1 MKRRDRSSDRLL
13 MSSDQLEL
21 IDRSLEQ
28 QAIEQRDSQVN
39 DARRE
44 QYLERLRADLPE
56 LRKNGGFPI
65 GSDEDILALSDPPFY
80 TACPNPFLGEFIAE
94 HGTRYDE
101 ATDDYHR
108 GPFAADV
115 SEGKTDALYR
125 AHGYHTK
132 VPHRA
137 IVPYLLHYT
146 DPGDVVLDGFAGSGM
161 TGVAAQWCGLASK
174 VEREAVEA
182 GFARRDRRLPRWGAR
197 TAIVNDLAPA
207 ATFIAANY
215 LDPLDTAAFAKAG
228 KAILDEV
235 GDELGWMYETR
246 HTDGR
251 MGRIEYT
258 VWSAI
263 FDCPQCGGEI
273 NFVDEAL
280 DAETKRT
287 REEFPCPSCGIVLTK
302 RRLQKRLESIRDP
315 STGAVRQV
323 PRRSPTVIWYRLAG
337 RVFHKVPDAED
348 LAALTRIASL
358 PIPAQVPQSPIP
370 HMHMTHERARMDQAG
385 ITHVHHFFLPRAAQA
400 LAALWQKASSH
411 PDVRVRHMLLF
422 FVEQAIWTM
431 SVMDR
436 YRPTG
441 FSQVNQQLNGVY
453 YVPSQISECSPWYV
467 LEGKLD
473 RLVAAFRGL
482 GGSRGA
488 FAVSTGDCARSGLP
502 DRSVDYVFTDPPFGE
517 NIYYA
522 DLNFL
527 VESWH
532 RVWTNATL
540 EAIVDR
546 AKGKKLVDYQH
557 LMEACFR
564 EYSRVLKPGRWMTVV
579 FHNSSN
585 AVWNAIQEAIQRS
598 GFVVADVRTMDKQ
611 QGSFRQVTSTAVK
624 QDLVISAYKPRAGFE
639 QKFALEA
646 GTEQGAWDFVREHLG
661 QLPVFVEHD
670 GRVEVVAE
678 RQNYLLY
685 DRMVAFHIQRGA
697 TVPLSAGHF
706 YAGLNQRFLERDDMY
721 FTELQAAEYDQRRME
736 ARDIE
741 QLSVFV
747 VDEKSAI
754 QWIRAELLSKPQTFQ
769 ELQPKFLRELNQNRF
784 EELPELRDILE
795 QSFLEDA
802 SSHGWRVPDPGKQA
816 DLEALR
822 IRALLNEF
830 APYVSGG
837 AKLKRFRL
845 EAIRAGFAD
854 LWAKRD
860 YRAIINLAERLP
872 DEVVQED
879 PALLMYYD
887 NAVTR
892 EGAG

>member
-1 MKRRDRSSDRLL
+1 MTRRDRSSDRLL
-13 MSSDQLEL
+13 MRSDQMEL

-28 QAIEQRDSQVN
+28 QAIEQERDDVDN
-39 DARRE
+39 ARRAE
-44 QYLERLRADLPE
+44 YLERLQAALPE
-56 LRKNGGFPI
+56 LRKIEGFPI
-65 GSDEDILALSDPPFY
+65 GTDEDILALSDPPYY
-80 TACPNPFLGEFIAE
+80 TACPNPFLAEFIAE
-94 HGTRYDE
+94 HGTPYDE

-108 GPFAADV
+108 EPFAADV

-146 DPGDVVLDGFAGSGM
+146 DPGDLVLDGFAGSGM

-182 GFARRDRRLPRWGAR
+182 GFARADRLVPRWGAR

-215 LDPLDTAAFAKAG
+215 VEPLDAGAFAKAG
-228 KAILDEV
+228 KALLDEV
-235 GDELGWMYETR
+235 DDELGWMYETR

-251 MGRIEYT
+251 IGRIEFT

-263 FDCPQCGGEI
+263 YDCPQCGGEI

-280 DAETKRT
+280 DAEAKRT
-287 REEFPCPSCGIVLTK
+287 REEFPCPTCGVVLTK
-302 RRLQKRLESIRDP
+302 RRLQKRIESTRDS

-323 PRRSPTVIWYRLAG
+323 PRRSPTVIRYRLAG
-337 RVFHKVPDAED
+337 HVFDKVPDAED
-348 LAALTRIASL
+348 LAVLSRIASL
-358 PIPAQVPQSPIP
+358 SLPAEVPQGSIP

-385 ITHVHHFFLPRAAQA
+385 ITHIHHFFLARAAQT
-400 LAALWQKASSH
+400 LAALWRKASAH
-411 PDVRVRHMLLF
+411 HDPRVRHMLLY
-422 FVEQAIWTM
+422 FVEQAIWGM
-431 SVMDR
+431 SVLNR
-436 YRPTG
+436 YSPSH
-441 FSQVNQQLNGVY
+441 FSQVNRQLSGVY

-467 LEGKLD
+467 LDGKLD

-488 FAVSTGDCARSGLP
+488 FAVSTGDCARIGVPSQ
-502 DRSVDYVFTDPPFGE
+502 SVDYVFTDPPFGE

-532 RVWTNATL
+532 RVWTNATT

-557 LMEACFR
+557 LMEACFQ
-564 EYSRVLKPGRWMTVV
+564 EYARVLKPGRWMTIV

-611 QGSFRQVTSTAVK
+611 QGSYRQVTSTAVK
-624 QDLVISAYKPRAGFE
+624 QDLVISAYKPRAGLE
-639 QKFALEA
+639 HRFALEA
-646 GTEQGAWDFVREHLG
+646 GTEQGAWDFIREHLG
-661 QLPVFVEHD
+661 QLPVFVEHA
-670 GRVEVVAE
+670 GRVEIVAE

-706 YAGLNQRFLERDDMY
+706 YAGLSQRFLERDDMH
-721 FTELQAAEYDQRRME
+721 FTELQAAEYDRRRLE
-736 ARDIE
+736 ARDVE
-741 QLSVFV
+741 QLAVFV

-754 QWIRAELLSKPQTFQ
+754 QWIRAELLSQAQTFQ
-769 ELQPKFLRELNQNRF
+769 DLQPKFLRELNQNRF
-784 EELPELRDILE
+784 EELPELRDILD
-795 QSFLEDA
+795 QNFLEDP
-802 SSHGWRVPDPGKQA
+802 SSHRWRVPDPGRQA

-830 APYVSGG
+830 ATYVAGT
-837 AKLKRFRL
+837 AKLRRFRL

-860 YRAIINLAERLP
+860 YRAIIKLAERLP

-892 EGAG
+892 EGTG